1 MSFAGYFFIRSPTP
15 IPKPLFTI
23 PHIFSRPPP
32 PPSFPFIRSSFAAI
46 SNFFRDAL
54 AIIQFFWPLFLVVFC
69 ISLFACFVQQ
79 HIFAVLSWA
88 VQNLAYLSRRVLP
101 PLWKIL
107 VTAVDPVIKKLPSN
121 WNPFGSKKQSGGK
134 SRSGGKK

>member
-1 MSFAGYFFIRSPTP
+1 MFFAGYFIRSPTP
-15 IPKPLFTI
+15 LPKPLFTI
-23 PHIFSRPPP
+23 LHIFSLPPP

-46 SNFFRDAL
+46 TNFFRDAL
-54 AIIQFFWPLFLVVFC
+54 AIIQFLWPLFVLVFC
-69 ISLFACFVQQ
+69 ISLFTCFVQQ
-79 HIFAVLSWA
+79 YIFAFLSWA
-88 VQNLAYLSRRVLP
+88 VQKLAYLARRVLL

-107 VTAVDPVIKKLPSN
+107 ATAVDPIIKKLPSN